1 MGVIDEKS
9 LKQEVDYLTKELN
22 SKGID
27 EGILLSTKVS
37 TEQLAVAKFLGS
49 EIFFAFKSEVHPNLK
64 IFHCLFP

>member
-1 MGVIDEKS
+1 MIDEKS

-37 TEQLAVAKFLGS
+37 TEQLVVANF
-49 EIFFAFKSEVHPNLK
+49 
-64 IFHCLFP
+64 